1 MKEFLR
7 RFRRYLVFPLGAA
20 TLLWLSPLAPAGN
33 PFFDEVT
40 DATGVLVALLG
51 EVLRMWAWGSNATTG
66 KQGVRT
72 RGPYALMR
80 HPLYVGNLLIV
91 FGLLLV
97 YNNPWAYVIC
107 GLPFAVSYGVIA
119 RLEEEHMHRA
129 FGAEYAG
136 YAAAGAGR

>member
-7 RFRRYLVFPLGAA
+7 RFRRYLVFPLGAV
-20 TLLWLSPLAPAGN
+20 TLLWFAPLAPWGSHL
-33 PFFDEVT
+33 FDEII
-40 DATGVLVALLG
+40 DGVGTLVAVLG
-51 EVLRMWAWGSNATTG
+51 ELLRVWAWGSNATTP

-136 YAAAGAGR
+136 YAAAG